1 MIWVNNVI
9 ETGTFVFKFPMF
21 QITVF
26 PFCVQPS
33 GTFSSLTP
41 SGNLSLTTT
50 SLAVLGPL
58 FTTVIFHLTT
68 SPTFTLDAFTNL
80 VISKSQIGFATVV
93 FCAWLLDS
101 FESFVVEFTVTIL
114 VKVLLSLTLVTKI
127 RETGSLISNFSI
139 SQTLVL
145 LLNSPTDGVAEMI
158 SKPSGK
164 VSLTTTPT
172 ADEGPLFNTIIVHS
186 TISFT

>member
-1 MIWVNNVI
+1 M
-9 ETGTFVFKFPMF
+9 
-21 QITVF
+21 
-26 PFCVQPS
+26 
-33 GTFSSLTP
+33 
-41 SGNLSLTTT
+41 
-50 SLAVLGPL
+50 
-58 FTTVIFHLTT
+58 
-68 SPTFTLDAFTNL
+68 
-80 VISKSQIGFATVV
+80 

-101 FESFVVEFTVTIL
+101 LESGVVEFTVTIL

-145 LLNSPTDGVAEMI
+145 LSKPPTDGVAEMI

-164 VSLTTTPT
+164 VAITTTPT